1 MYKYVAPLGSLVCCD
16 LHEKSLASLQL
27 TCCSCKFLHL
37 GCESRATMLRRIPV
51 VLDWAGRVAA
61 GIYFHILK
69 VISTIVRAGFVKLY
83 ARDQTNYKLALKPRS
98 RDATQKPLQSLG

>member
-1 MYKYVAPLGSLVCCD
+1 
-16 LHEKSLASLQL
+16 
-27 TCCSCKFLHL
+27 
-37 GCESRATMLRRIPV
+37 MLRRIPV